1 MSWKT
6 IFCALSDARRV
17 EHTLAHAAELAR
29 LHNAH
34 LDVLCLGVAR
44 DASSQYFS
52 GAGAAGGVVLLQN
65 IFDTCQAEAGEID
78 TAARAFL
85 GKQDGF
91 FWSCD
96 QGVAQLAD
104 LGQHVADRARFADL
118 AVLPMPYGEGLGPE
132 LAPLTEA
139 ILFDGRIPAMVL
151 PNTPDITIDPKRVV
165 VAWNDGREA
174 LRAARDA
181 LPMLQ
186 RADRVH
192 VVVVDPPVHGLNR
205 SDPGGLL
212 SQFLVRHG
220 VTVEV
225 DVLSKTL
232 PRVADVLMRRA
243 QDIDADAIVMGAY
256 GHSRVREAVFGG
268 ASRYMLEHAPLP
280 LFMAH

>member
-6 IFCALSDARRV
+6 IFCALSDMSRV
-17 EHTLAHAAELAR
+17 EHTLTHAADLAR
-29 LHNAH
+29 LHGAH
-34 LDVLCLGVAR
+34 LDVLSLGVAR
-44 DASSQYFS
+44 DPATHYFS
-52 GAGAAGGVVLLQN
+52 GAGASAIMVQN
-65 IFDTCQAEAGEID
+65 IFEGCHEEAAEID
-78 TAARAFL
+78 SAARAVL

-96 QGVAQLAD
+96 KGVAQLAD
-104 LGQHVADRARFADL
+104 LGHHVADRARFADL

-151 PNTPDITIDPKRVV
+151 PNAPDITLDPKRVV
-165 VAWNDGREA
+165 LAWNDGREA

-192 VVVVDPPVHGLNR
+192 VVVVDPPVHGPNR
-205 SDPGGLL
+205 SDPGGLV
-212 SQFLVRHG
+212 SQFLARHG

-232 PRVADVLMRRA
+232 PRVADVLLRRA

-268 ASRYMLEHAPLP
+268 ASRHMLEHAPLP

>member
-6 IFCALSDARRV
+6 IFCALSDMSRV
-17 EHTLAHAAELAR
+17 EYTLTHAADLAR
-29 LHNAH
+29 LHGAH
-34 LDVLCLGVAR
+34 LDVLSLGVAR
-44 DASSQYFS
+44 DPATHYFS
-52 GAGAAGGVVLLQN
+52 DAGAVMLQN
-65 IFDTCQAEAGEID
+65 TFQYCHEEAAEID
-78 TAARAFL
+78 TAVRAFL
-85 GKQDGF
+85 EKQDGF

-96 QGVAQLAD
+96 QGVAQIAD
-104 LGQHVADRARFADL
+104 LGHHVADRARFADL

-151 PNTPDITIDPKRVV
+151 PDAPDITLDPKRVV

-192 VVVVDPPVHGLNR
+192 VVVVDPPVHGPNR
-205 SDPGGLL
+205 SDPGGLI

-220 VTVEV
+220 CTVEV

-232 PRVADVLMRRA
+232 PRVADVLLRRA
-243 QDIDADAIVMGAY
+243 QDVDADALVMGAY
-256 GHSRVREAVFGG
+256 GHSRIRQFLVG
-268 ASRYMLEHAPLP
+268 STTTTMLKTADKPLVI
-280 LFMAH
+280 LR

>member
-6 IFCALSDARRV
+6 IFCALSDMSRV
-17 EHTLAHAAELAR
+17 EQTLTHAADLAR
-29 LHNAH
+29 LHKAH

-44 DASSQYFS
+44 DPATDYFS
-52 GAGAAGGVVLLQN
+52 GSASAMLVQN
-65 IFDTCQAEAGEID
+65 IFQNCHEDAAEID
-78 TAARAFL
+78 KAARAVL
-85 GKQDGF
+85 DKQDGF

-96 QGVAQLAD
+96 QGIAQLAD
-104 LGQHVADRARFADL
+104 LGHHVADRARFADL

-132 LAPLTEA
+132 LAPMTEA
-139 ILFDGRIPAMVL
+139 ILFDGRIPAIVL
-151 PNTPDITIDPKRVV
+151 PNTPDITLDPKKIV

-174 LRAARDA
+174 MRAARDA

-192 VVVVDPPVHGLNR
+192 VVVVDPPVHGPNR
-205 SDPGGLL
+205 SDPGGLV

-220 VTVEV
+220 VTVEI

-232 PRVADVLMRRA
+232 PRVADVLLRRA

-268 ASRYMLEHAPLP
+268 ASRHMLEHAPLP

>member
-1 MSWKT
+1 MNR
-6 IFCALSDARRV
+6 RRV
-17 EHTLAHAAELAR
+17 SAAPRLENWPIRLTVKVAAGASGKTARNGQFAR
-29 LHNAH
+29 LA
-34 LDVLCLGVAR
+34 
-44 DASSQYFS
+44 